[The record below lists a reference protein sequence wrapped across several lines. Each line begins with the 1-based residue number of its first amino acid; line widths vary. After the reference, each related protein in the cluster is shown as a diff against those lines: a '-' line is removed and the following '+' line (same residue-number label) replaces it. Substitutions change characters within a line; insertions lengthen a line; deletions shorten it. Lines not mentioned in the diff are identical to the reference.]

1 LILETHQVEEYCV
14 PISELRA
21 IEIFTLA
28 IELGSIRRAAAAQG
42 VSPQAASQ
50 ALAALEKR
58 LGVRLLHRT
67 TKSIA
72 LTSEGQQFLEAA
84 QPALAALERAVDGV
98 RTAKDDIAGP
108 LRIVAP
114 KYSFL
119 PLLWPLV
126 DEFCRRHPEVQPDV
140 KLDDRIGNWVQDR
153 VDVGFRIGSAP
164 EEGLVARRLFPMQL
178 IVCAAP
184 AYIAAH
190 GAPNSIEQLNSH
202 RCSVF
207 RHPGTGRIL
216 PWLLKVDGEVI
227 SRDLL
232 PALSTNDAQLET
244 EAVLSGHVIGLLSG
258 LSAAPLIRSGRLVP
272 LLADHATDHMSVH
285 VYYGSR
291 AAQPSRVRAFVDLTV
306 ERLAR
311 SSDYVLDARELAV
324 AEAKGRRK
332 TRRR

>member
-1 LILETHQVEEYCV
+1 MLPTPAFEDHHV
-14 PISELRA
+14 PINDLRA
-21 IEIFTLA
+21 IETFTKA

-67 TKSIA
+67 SRSIA
-72 LTSEGQQFLEAA
+72 LTDEGQQFLESTR
-84 QPALAALERAVDGV
+84 PALAALERAVDRV
-98 RTAKDDIAGP
+98 RTAKDEVAGP

-114 KYSFL
+114 KYSFA

-140 KLDDRIGNWVQDR
+140 KLDDRVGDWVQDR
-153 VDVGFRIGSAP
+153 ADVGFRIGSAP
-164 EEGLVARRLFPMQL
+164 EDGVTARRLFAMQL

-207 RHPGTGRIL
+207 RHPGTGRVL
-216 PWLLKVDGEVI
+216 PWLLKIGGEVI
-227 SRDLL
+227 SREVP
-232 PALSTNDAQLET
+232 PALSTNDAQFET

-311 SSDYVLDARELAV
+311 STNYVLDARELAM
-324 AEAKGRRK
+324 AESNGRKGMREH
-332 TRRR
+332 

>member
-1 LILETHQVEEYCV
+1 M
-14 PISELRA
+14 PINDLRA
-21 IEIFTLA
+21 IETFTKA

-67 TKSIA
+67 SRSIA
-72 LTSEGQQFLEAA
+72 LTDEGQQFLESTR
-84 QPALAALERAVDGV
+84 PALAALERAVDRV
-98 RTAKDDIAGP
+98 RTAKDEVAGP

-114 KYSFL
+114 KYSFA

-140 KLDDRIGNWVQDR
+140 KLDDRVGDWVQDR
-153 VDVGFRIGSAP
+153 ADVGFRIGSAP
-164 EEGLVARRLFPMQL
+164 EDGVTARRLFAMQL

-207 RHPGTGRIL
+207 RHPGTGRVL
-216 PWLLKVDGEVI
+216 PWLLKIGGEVI
-227 SRDLL
+227 SREVP
-232 PALSTNDAQLET
+232 PALSTNDAQFET

-311 SSDYVLDARELAV
+311 STNYVLDARELAM
-324 AEAKGRRK
+324 AESNGRKGMREH
-332 TRRR
+332 

>member
-1 LILETHQVEEYCV
+1 MPLIDF
-14 PISELRA
+14 RA
-21 IEIFTLA
+21 IETFTKA

-50 ALAALEKR
+50 ALAALEAR
-58 LGVRLLHRT
+58 MGVRLLHRT
-67 TKSIA
+67 TRSLA
-72 LTSEGQQFLEAA
+72 LTYEGQQFLEAT
-84 QPALAALERAVDGV
+84 QPALAALERVVDRV
-98 RTAKDDIAGP
+98 RTAKDEIAGP

-153 VDVGFRIGSAP
+153 ADIGFRIGSAP
-164 EEGLVARRLFPMQL
+164 EDGVAARRLFAMQL

-184 AYIAAH
+184 EYIAAH
-190 GAPNSIEQLNSH
+190 GTPTSIEQLSSH

-207 RHPGTGRIL
+207 RHPGSGRVL
-216 PWLLKVDGEVI
+216 PWLLKVGGEVI
-227 SRDLL
+227 SHDLP

-258 LSAAPLIRSGRLVP
+258 LSAAPLIRAGRLVP
-272 LLADHATDHMSVH
+272 LLVNHATDHMGVH

-291 AAQPSRVRAFVDLTV
+291 TAQPSRVRAFIDLTV
-306 ERLAR
+306 ERLDQ
-311 SSDYVLDARELAV
+311 STDYVLNARELAI

-332 TRRR
+332 SRRR

>member
-1 LILETHQVEEYCV
+1 VA
-14 PISELRA
+14 ISDFRA
-21 IEIFTLA
+21 IETFTKA

-50 ALAALEKR
+50 ALAALEAR

-67 TKSIA
+67 TRSIA
-72 LTSEGQQFLEAA
+72 LTFEGQQFLEAT
-84 QPALAALERAVDGV
+84 QPALAALERAVDRA
-98 RTAKDDIAGP
+98 RTAKDEIAGP

-114 KYSFL
+114 RYAFL
-119 PLLWPLV
+119 PLLWPLIE
-126 DEFCRRHPEVQPDV
+126 EFCRRHPGVQPDL

-153 VDVGFRIGSAP
+153 ADVGFRIGSAP
-164 EEGLVARRLFPMQL
+164 QDGVAARRLFAMQL

-190 GAPNSIEQLNSH
+190 GAPNSIEQLASH

-207 RHPGTGRIL
+207 RQSATGRVL
-216 PWLLKVDGEVI
+216 PWLFKVGGEVV
-227 SRDLL
+227 SHDL
-232 PALSTNDAQLET
+232 PPTLSTNDAQLET
-244 EAVLSGHVIGLLSG
+244 EAVLSGQVIGMLSN

-272 LLADHATDHMSVH
+272 LLVDHVSDHMGVH

-291 AAQPSRVRAFVDLTV
+291 TALPSRVRAFIDLAV
-306 ERLAR
+306 ERLAQSR
-311 SSDYVLDARELAV
+311 EYVLDARELAA

-332 TRRR
+332 PRRR